1 MSKILHYLTSLALIG
16 AICSTSVIENGTY
29 GTLIFVVVWV
39 LILLGALTATV
50 FGVVLFTMGVIKDK
64 FPKEVVERWKNID
77 KPNWWISIP
86 LMFGW
91 LAALVYV
98 EWTVTAVAY
107 LLESV
112 VLLVL
117 SHLMYSAATSSSKD
131 EDDEDDEDDM
141 IQYVKDP
148 VVREGLYKAREEK
161 RNN

>member
-29 GTLIFVVVWV
+29 ETLIFVVVWV

-50 FGVVLFTMGVIKDK
+50 FGVVLFTIDK
-64 FPKEVVERWKNID
+64 FPEEVVEKWKNID

-86 LMFGW
+86 LVFGW

-107 LLESV
+107 LFESV
-112 VLLVL
+112 VLLTL
-117 SHLMYSAATSSSKD
+117 SHLMYSAASSYSKD
-131 EDDEDDEDDM
+131 EDDEDDEDDL

-148 VVREGLYKAREEK
+148 VVRKGLYKTREEK